1 MSDRKPSNPSSAA
14 AATYLRAQWEHYFRL
29 NISAINALL
38 FVGGQFSPSQW
49 PRMHS
54 LGLRAV
60 LSLQAERPDRF
71 SGPPPAQTL
80 RIAVPDFVA
89 PTLDQFAEGVA
100 FITTAHAADLPVL
113 VHCHAG
119 IGRAPIMAAAYMVAQ
134 QGLTPAEALELLM
147 EARPMVDPNREQ
159 LDRLVQWADYCRR

>member
-1 MSDRKPSNPSSAA
+1 MSDRKPLNSSSTAA
-14 AATYLRAQWEHYFRL
+14 AYLRAQWERYFRL
-29 NISAINALL
+29 NISAIDALL

-54 LGLRAV
+54 LGVRAV

-80 RIAVPDFVA
+80 RIEVPDFSA
-89 PTLDQFAEGVA
+89 PSLAQLAEGVA
-100 FITTAHAADLPVL
+100 FISAAHAADLPVL

-134 QGLTPAEALELLM
+134 RGITPAEALELIM
-147 EARPMVDPNREQ
+147 EARPMIDPNREQ
-159 LDRLVQWADYCRR
+159 LDRLMQWAEHCSK